1 MIPLVFNETN
11 TIVSIIYLFSDSSS
25 HCHRRSRYVI
35 IFVWFLYILTKPLFN
50 LLYFSVGFHVTATE
64 VSPMDEIIDLGP
76 VPVAESRGHS
86 TTYYLN
92 VWIEYLS
99 SKNIGYQIN
108 YSSSSHI
115 AVVLLDGV
123 RVFKIPCQSRRVVKG
138 YYIAFRMC
146 GDDFELLKRYLS
158 SYSKETRNNVTPIL
172 YGKCRPA
179 KTSLFQKALLSKILT
194 CRPDSTT
201 VDNESY
207 GLSDEST
214 PEQNEE
220 FEMGVDWDLVRR
232 RRNCCTISDTPSTAL
247 TSLARD
253 QRISPSIRSG
263 LACYFVN

>member
-35 IFVWFLYILTKPLFN
+35 IFVWFLYIVTKPLFN

-146 GDDFELLKRYLS
+146 GDDFELLKRHLS
-158 SYSKETRNNVTPIL
+158 SYSKETRNNVI
-172 YGKCRPA
+172 R
-179 KTSLFQKALLSKILT
+179 
-194 CRPDSTT
+194 
-201 VDNESY
+201 

-214 PEQNEE
+214 PEQDEE

-232 RRNCCTISDTPSTAL
+232 RRNCCTVS
-247 TSLARD
+247 
-253 QRISPSIRSG
+253 
-263 LACYFVN
+263 